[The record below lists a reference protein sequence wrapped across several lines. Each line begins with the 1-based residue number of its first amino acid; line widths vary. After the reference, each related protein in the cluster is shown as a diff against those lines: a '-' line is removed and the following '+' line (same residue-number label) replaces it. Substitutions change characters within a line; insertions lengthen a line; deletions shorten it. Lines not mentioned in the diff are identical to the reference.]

1 MFEFKKMIKPS
12 LIVAFFTLLLTGL
25 YYTGC
30 FEYFKWSVW
39 QEIHG
44 DIKAFVGQNLIL
56 SLMMAIFLYFT
67 AILSFIPGLMLFDLI
82 IGYMFPQAI
91 GMFIIMTGSAVGSLV
106 IAFACRFGFK
116 KYFLKGEGRLLQKI
130 ERGFAKNETMYLF
143 FLRFV
148 PFFPLALVSAALSS
162 LKISYKKLFLTTFF
176 GMIPVS
182 FALTTVGRSLGE
194 LLKRD
199 QIPPFT
205 EIVGPEM
212 LAALFVLSLICILPL
227 FIKRFAKQ

>member
-12 LIVAFFTLLLTGL
+12 LIAAFFTLLLTGL

-44 DIKAFVGQNLIL
+44 DIKAFVGQNLIR
-56 SLMMAIFLYFT
+56 SMIMAVCFYFA

-82 IGYMFPQAI
+82 IGYMFPQPI
-91 GMFIIMTGSAVGSLV
+91 GMLIIMTGSAVGALV
-106 IAFACRFGFK
+106 IVFACRVGFK
-116 KYFLKGEGRLLQKI
+116 KFFLKGESPILQKI

-176 GMIPVS
+176 GMLPVS

-199 QIPPFT
+199 EIPKFT

-212 LAALFVLSLICILPL
+212 LGALFVLSLICMLPL
-227 FIKRFAKQ
+227 FIKRLVKE